1 MSMTILQGL
10 KKVKHIDRKI
20 EKAQIRIRKWCS
32 YIEPDDL
39 PAQYDI
45 KPLIQ
50 SVNDLLNERMQIRH
64 ALHTV
69 NALHKIEYKGRVM
82 TVDELLIMRINTIPV
97 KIQTQKLL
105 RRKEKSYYED
115 KIKHEVVLQY
125 NPHERDKIVDSLEYE
140 LDEIDSLL
148 DEINIS
154 VDIFK
159 YL

>member
-10 KKVKHIDRKI
+10 KRVKHIDRKI
-20 EKAQIRIRKWCS
+20 EKTQTRIRKWCS
-32 YIEPDDL
+32 YIEPEDL
-39 PAQYDI
+39 PVQYDI

-69 NALHKIEYKGRVM
+69 NALHKVEYKGRTL
-82 TVDELLIMRINTIPV
+82 TVDELLLMRINTIPV

-105 RRKEKSYYED
+105 RRREKPYHDD
-115 KIKHEVVLQY
+115 KVKHKVILQY
-125 NPHERDKIVDSLEYE
+125 DPHERDKIIDALEYE
-140 LDEIDSLL
+140 LDEIDGLL

-154 VDIFK
+154 INVFE

>member
-20 EKAQIRIRKWCS
+20 EKTQIRIRKWCS

-39 PAQYDI
+39 PVQYDI

-50 SVNDLLNERMQIRH
+50 SVNDLLNERTQIRH

-69 NALHKIEYKGRVM
+69 NALHKIEYKDKTM

-97 KIQTQKLL
+97 KIKTQKLL

-115 KIKHEVVLQY
+115 KVKREVVLQY
-125 NPHERDKIVDSLEYE
+125 NPHERDKIIDNLEYE
-140 LDEIDSLL
+140 LDKIDSLL

-154 VDIFK
+154 VNVFE

>member
-1 MSMTILQGL
+1 MGITILQGL
-10 KKVKHIDRKI
+10 KRVKHIDRKI
-20 EKAQIRIRKWCS
+20 EKAQTRIRKWCS

-39 PAQYDI
+39 PIQYDI

-69 NALHKIEYKGRVM
+69 NALHKVEYNGRTI

-105 RRKEKSYYED
+105 RRKEKPYYED
-115 KIKHEVVLQY
+115 KAKHKVVTQY
-125 NPHERDKIVDSLEYE
+125 SPHERDKIIDNLENE
-140 LDEIDSLL
+140 LDEIDGLL

-154 VDIFK
+154 VDVFK